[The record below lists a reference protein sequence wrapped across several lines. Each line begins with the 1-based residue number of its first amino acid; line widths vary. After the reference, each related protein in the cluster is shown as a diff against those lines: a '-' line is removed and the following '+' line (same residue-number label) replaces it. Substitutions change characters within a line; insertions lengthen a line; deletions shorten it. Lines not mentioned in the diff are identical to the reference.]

1 MHTTRLPHSAEYA
14 HTFHCTW
21 TNKLHNPFSVNE
33 TYAKGDDEMPKPSN
47 WKRVADKMQG
57 KRSEDCFGDYSMCY
71 GLRRKDWE
79 KCERKQSCREENRR
93 ICLELLAH

>member
-1 MHTTRLPHSAEYA
+1 MANIIPL
-14 HTFHCTW
+14 F
-21 TNKLHNPFSVNE
+21 LSVNE

-47 WKRVADKMQG
+47 WKRVADKIQG

-71 GLRRKDWE
+71 GLHRKDWE
-79 KCERKQSCREENRR
+79 KCERKQSCREENHH